1 MIKMASREYLQF
13 DQSWQ
18 SAAAESRQQKK
29 LFISTSTLFEFFSPL
44 SHIELYSIKPS
55 MEREPWI
62 TQPTAEMW
70 QDSGVSKR
78 TRGYASG
85 PSKAASGLWAS

>member
-55 MEREPWI
+55 LEREPWI
-62 TQPTAEMW
+62 TQPT
-70 QDSGVSKR
+70 KR